1 MAATLRLTQLVAQL
15 RQSLGIQQK
24 QDIQL
29 AARYFSPST
38 QSDSTPS
45 DSTQS
50 NSTQSN
56 STRSNSTQSNS
67 TPSNS
72 TRSNSTQSNST
83 QSRASDPIQL
93 GDDCAAIWQN
103 DRYLLLAAEGLL
115 PSLVAAEPWFAGW
128 CAVMVNVSDIYA
140 MGGVPIGVVDTLW
153 ATSPEASQDLWAGMR
168 AAAAAYGVPI
178 VGGHTNCHS
187 DYTALSVAI
196 LGQTAGPQLITSFEA
211 RPGDV
216 LLMAIDLR
224 GQPYKHYPFWNAA
237 TEAAP
242 DRLRA
247 DLALLPYIAQQG
259 WCRSGKDISMGGV
272 LGTALMLLETS
283 RCGAEIDLE
292 AIPQP
297 PGIDRLHWLQHFP
310 SYGFLLSV
318 DPEHVSLIQATFG
331 ERELVCLPIGTV
343 NPSSLLTLKLGSE
356 TLPLWDLAHQPL
368 TGWGKQEANLEARRL
383 THREPSQ
390 LSSRWISCNL
400 G

>member
-1 MAATLRLTQLVAQL
+1 MIATLPLPQLVEQL
-15 RQSLGIQQK
+15 RQCLGIQQK

-29 AARYFSPST
+29 AARYFNQTAGPSH
-38 QSDSTPS
+38 SISGAPS
-45 DSTQS
+45 E
-50 NSTQSN
+50 
-56 STRSNSTQSNS
+56 
-67 TPSNS
+67 
-72 TRSNSTQSNST
+72 
-83 QSRASDPIQL
+83 PIQL
-93 GDDCAAIWQN
+93 GDDCAAIWQG
-103 DRYLLLAAEGLL
+103 DRYLLLAAEGIL
-115 PSLVAAEPWFAGW
+115 PSLVTAEPWFAGW

-140 MGGVPIGVVDTLW
+140 MGGVPIGIVDTLW
-153 ATSPEASQDLWAGMR
+153 ATSPEASREIWAGMQ
-168 AAAAAYGVPI
+168 AAARAYGVPI

-283 RCGAEIDLE
+283 HCGAEIDLE

-297 PGIDRLHWLQHFP
+297 PGIACFHWLQHFP

-318 DPEHVSLIQATFG
+318 SPEYVSLIQAAFG
-331 ERELVCLPIGTV
+331 ERELVCASIGTV
-343 NPSSLLTLKLGSE
+343 NPSSVLTLKLGSE

-368 TGWGKQEANLEARRL
+368 TGWGQPASAAQPCPEHRLERRQTERCQEMPRDS
-383 THREPSQ
+383 SQ
-390 LSSRWISCNL
+390 LSSRWISSTL
-400 G
+400 E